1 VKFLLLTIL
10 FSEKFF
16 TDAMQQLGI
25 KTAMQKVV
33 DVVVF
38 KSGVSSNTHY
48 LVDGISTKADIR
60 ALQL

>member
-25 KTAMQKVV
+25 KTGMQKVV
-33 DVVVF
+33 DVVGF
-38 KSGVSSNTHY
+38 QKW
-48 LVDGISTKADIR
+48 R
-60 ALQL
+60 